1 MEQDRIRLMEK
12 LDRCFVERLRQS
24 AEAGEGYPAD
34 LVEVYEYLK
43 GTRLRDS
50 EVCTLLRYADPLR
63 VALLCWKRN
72 INRNV
77 FDLRFLLAQVEGN
90 AVRPVLIVGVRF
102 PSTVSSRK
110 RREML
115 TGGQQIL
122 YGGRVPSIL
131 TVPD

>member
-1 MEQDRIRLMEK
+1 MEQNRIRLMEK
-12 LDRCFVERLRQS
+12 LDRCFVEHLRRS
-24 AEAGEGYPAD
+24 AEAGERYPTD

-43 GTRLRDS
+43 GTTLKDS
-50 EVCTLLRYADPLR
+50 DVWTLLRYPDPLKA
-63 VALLCWKRN
+63 ALLCWKRN
-72 INRNV
+72 VNGNV

-102 PSTVSSRK
+102 PSPMSSRK

-122 YGGRVPSIL
+122 YGGNHI
-131 TVPD
+131 